1 MDELKNK
8 LRAAMNPR
16 TLCVEVSGGVVQDV
30 HGLPEGW
37 SYELADWDELDGIDA
52 FDHEEKI
59 KNQIEA
65 KINRAKKLS

>member
-1 MDELKNK
+1 MNQKSK
-8 LRAAMNPR
+8 LDTVMNPR

-37 SYELADWDELDGIDA
+37 SYELADWDELDEIEA

-59 KNQIEA
+59 KSQIET
-65 KINRAKKLS
+65 KINRAKKL